1 MTNITNDEDAWYYAD
16 GSGNLYAGEFKTI
29 KGKKYA
35 FRTDGRMVSGL
46 KFISDDGNGNFV
58 VKADDNDEAAFGPF
72 DTEDDF
78 LANAPVYE
86 AQGLQVLLLRRWR

>member
-1 MTNITNDEDAWYYAD
+1 MMMKTHGTMQMEAA
-16 GSGNLYAGEFKTI
+16 SCTGEFKTI

-46 KFISDDGNGNFV
+46 KFISDDGKGNFV

-78 LANAPVYE
+78 LENAPKY
-86 AQGLQVLLLRRWR
+86 QVRILLLLLR